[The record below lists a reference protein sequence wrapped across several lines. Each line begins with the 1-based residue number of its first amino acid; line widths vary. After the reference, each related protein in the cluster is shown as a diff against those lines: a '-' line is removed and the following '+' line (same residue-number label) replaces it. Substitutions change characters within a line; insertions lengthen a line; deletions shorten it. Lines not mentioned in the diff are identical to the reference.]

1 MLSYCTWAFLVTRST
16 YWYQNICPCDLDH
29 LWNLTLSG
37 AFVFHK
43 RILFYLFLRE
53 VYFGEK
59 ILCML
64 TISLAGVT
72 SHQFYSANWK
82 KLHRQKG
89 KSPPLPQNCFLMF
102 EWRTALRNLVVII
115 VKHIIEYFVLFSVLQ
130 SIFLWV
136 STSNPAQHLYERQ
149 GYVTKETTSPF
160 SCCMY
165 CMIGEKV
172 SSQLLT
178 PFEATHSVC
187 VYTYYFNTI
196 KMISK
201 YKWLNEFCV
210 FIVFYSLFDIHTA
223 MLILVSVTESNTTI
237 ILSLGASRL
246 SLQISAVA
254 CSSISVYAYTVHI
267 SVAW

>member
-1 MLSYCTWAFLVTRST
+1 MSYLFF
-16 YWYQNICPCDLDH
+16 H
-29 LWNLTLSG
+29 LTLCST
-37 AFVFHK
+37 
-43 RILFYLFLRE
+43 FYIPLGSHEQLRA
-53 VYFGEK
+53 
-59 ILCML
+59 
-64 TISLAGVT
+64 T
-72 SHQFYSANWK
+72 
-82 KLHRQKG
+82 
-89 KSPPLPQNCFLMF
+89 
-102 EWRTALRNLVVII
+102 
-115 VKHIIEYFVLFSVLQ
+115 
-130 SIFLWV
+130 
-136 STSNPAQHLYERQ
+136 LYESQ

-178 PFEATHSVC
+178 PFDATHSVC

-223 MLILVSVTESNTTI
+223 MLILVSVTEINTTV

>member
-1 MLSYCTWAFLVTRST
+1 MSAILHMSISCDKIFLLVSKYLSLRLRPSLELDIIGGICVSQTHLV
-16 YWYQNICPCDLDH
+16 
-29 LWNLTLSG
+29 
-37 AFVFHK
+37 
-43 RILFYLFLRE
+43 LFISSWSSFW
-53 VYFGEK
+53 GK
-59 ILCML
+59 ILRIL

-72 SHQFYSANWK
+72 SHQLYSANWK

-89 KSPPLPQNCFLMF
+89 KSPPLPQKCFLMF

-201 YKWLNEFCV
+201 LN
-210 FIVFYSLFDIHTA
+210 D
-223 MLILVSVTESNTTI
+223 
-237 ILSLGASRL
+237 
-246 SLQISAVA
+246 
-254 CSSISVYAYTVHI
+254 
-267 SVAW
+267 